1 MPKYRTV
8 DRWLQ
13 HLLVRLVNGGGG
25 WNVPL
30 TDRPTDRRHSCSS
43 FCLLAFPHSELEG
56 LMTYSRTLPVPCG
69 ALECDIFGHNIT
81 SNTDLATSEP
91 KEFLLSRKLVKY
103 EQPATARRRV
113 RIPLTG
119 RPQCCWPHGL
129 SRCKNLSK
137 QQQQQPET
145 ADNITEKKKKK
156 TKTNTHTKI
165 ETMNMRSLSFH
176 LNWIQGDDKTNGK
189 GFGGE
194 ILSSF
199 SLFNFNKQQTS
210 ERIQKYLSY
219 KHKNLILNR

>member
-1 MPKYRTV
+1 MVVGDEMCHWP
-8 DRWLQ
+8 
-13 HLLVRLVNGGGG
+13 
-25 WNVPL
+25 

-137 QQQQQPET
+137 QQQQPET
-145 ADNITEKKKKK
+145 ADNITEKKKK
-156 TKTNTHTKI
+156 TNTNTQKI

-189 GFGGE
+189 GYGRK

>member
-1 MPKYRTV
+1 MKCA
-8 DRWLQ
+8 
-13 HLLVRLVNGGGG
+13 
-25 WNVPL
+25 

-137 QQQQQPET
+137 QEQQPET
-145 ADNITEKKKKK
+145 ADNITEKKKK
-156 TKTNTHTKI
+156 TKT
-165 ETMNMRSLSFH
+165 
-176 LNWIQGDDKTNGK
+176 
-189 GFGGE
+189 
-194 ILSSF
+194 
-199 SLFNFNKQQTS
+199 
-210 ERIQKYLSY
+210 
-219 KHKNLILNR
+219 HKNRNNEYEKFKFSFKLDTGWWQN